1 MSDNVKSEILEELA
15 IGPDLSLEFERQAP
29 YFASWG
35 FDHATAEA
43 EARRTEE
50 AKDVMGARLGKKF
63 RREHKAPKEAEVKEY
78 VTRHPAY
85 RRAVKAWHDAKFAR
99 DILRIAVES
108 FKQRKDMLV
117 QLGADKRAELDQTDL
132 SLRKKTRRA
141 TKILREVMQD
151 KTTKAKKKR
160 KRSREDA

>member
-1 MSDNVKSEILEELA
+1 MSTQQEILNELA
-15 IGPDLSLEFERQAP
+15 VSSDLSEEFSRQAS

-35 FDHATAEA
+35 FEHATAEA

-50 AKDVMGARLGKKF
+50 AKDVMGARLGKKY

-132 SLRKKTRRA
+132 SLRKKTKRA
-141 TKILREVMQD
+141 NKVLREVMQD
-151 KTTKAKKKR
+151 KTTKAKR
-160 KRSREDA
+160 KRSRENG

>member
-1 MSDNVKSEILEELA
+1 MSDKQQEILDELA
-15 IGPDLSLEFERQAP
+15 IDSDLSEEFSRQAS

-35 FDHATAEA
+35 FEHAVAEA

-50 AKDVMGARLGKKF
+50 AKDVTGARLGRKY
-63 RREHKAPKEAEVKEY
+63 RGEHKAPKEAEIKEY

-85 RRAVKAWHDAKFAR
+85 RKAVKLWHDAKFNR

-132 SLRKKTRRA
+132 SLRKKTKRA
-141 TKILREVMQD
+141 NKILREVMQD
-151 KTTKAKKKR
+151 KTTKAKR
-160 KRSREDA
+160 KRSRTNG